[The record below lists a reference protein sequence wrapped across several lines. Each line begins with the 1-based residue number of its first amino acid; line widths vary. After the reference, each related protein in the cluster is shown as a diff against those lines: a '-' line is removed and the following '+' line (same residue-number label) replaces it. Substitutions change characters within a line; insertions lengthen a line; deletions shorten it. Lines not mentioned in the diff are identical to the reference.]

1 MQIHRLLDL
10 RKVIFM
16 KSKKYAL
23 VEKDICVSCGACVKE
38 CPMDAIKVW
47 KGCYSVVDPD
57 KCVGCGKCTKICPAG
72 CINLYDS
79 IEKRGDNEKE

>member
-1 MQIHRLLDL
+1 
-10 RKVIFM
+10 
-16 KSKKYAL
+16 
-23 VEKDICVSCGACVKE
+23 
-38 CPMDAIKVW
+38 MDAIKVW